1 MHQHDKSI
9 LTKSNV
15 QSDVVVVNQC
25 DTDSVEEFDF
35 VNKYGQTKHC
45 IFVSTTQRDSPEVE
59 IWRYLMRRKIQSAKY
74 AMMTKPLL
82 MI

>member
-35 VNKYGQTKHC
+35 VNK
-45 IFVSTTQRDSPEVE
+45 
-59 IWRYLMRRKIQSAKY
+59 
-74 AMMTKPLL
+74 
-82 MI
+82 